1 MNNVLILLDNPD
13 DWKPYCETKSILT
26 VSDYLKNKPVEKDRK
41 LVINLSN
48 DYSYNSEGYYCSL
61 LAQTR
66 GQKVIPDVDIIN
78 KMEAGTGVRMTVV
91 CKPFVINGYRRM
103 TSRMI
108 SGT

>member
-48 DYSYNSEGYYCSL
+48 DYSYNSEGI
-61 LAQTR
+61 T
-66 GQKVIPDVDIIN
+66 
-78 KMEAGTGVRMTVV
+78 VR
-91 CKPFVINGYRRM
+91 CLPRREDNG
-103 TSRMI
+103 
-108 SGT
+108 